1 MIRSQLHDD
10 RGLQSHTLFLIVY
23 FTVQLP
29 VLLLLSPRSRYSLHV
44 SPLHKNQSTHVISTA
59 YTYSHLHLQSNYF
72 IYQRFGSAQKTHH
85 HLFSGLE
92 KQVWHRTIIIFSH
105 WNNVAATA
113 MLMFLKHWNILIP
126 FKSYLCYLSVKRTER
141 SIKARDR
148 LWLFGSLSAFKQAKI
163 NYKQLRLEELNRS
176 KGKHKLIES
185 PCVLLECRPGVLFIF
200 LVPNPCEWHKKTDQR
215 PAEAASAS
223 AEQLFWMF
231 WLIIATS

>member
-72 IYQRFGSAQKTHH
+72 LSAIWLRPKKHIITC
-85 HLFSGLE
+85 FPGLE

-113 MLMFLKHWNILIP
+113 MLMYLKHWNILIP
-126 FKSYLCYLSVKRTER
+126 FKSYLICYLSVTKNW
-141 SIKARDR
+141 K
-148 LWLFGSLSAFKQAKI
+148 
-163 NYKQLRLEELNRS
+163 
-176 KGKHKLIES
+176 KHKS
-185 PCVLLECRPGVLFIF
+185 
-200 LVPNPCEWHKKTDQR
+200 QR
-215 PAEAASAS
+215 LPV
-223 AEQLFWMF
+223 
-231 WLIIATS
+231 IIWEIICF